1 MEKVR
6 KNLINNTEEITLTQ
20 NVMFLPEREVLME
33 KSRNAQKK
41 YLSAMDEYINK
52 VYILVLLLV
61 PGACECAGLA
71 YTFSKIMG
79 WLPTV
84 SWVAL
89 IIFDIT
95 CLIYLVIGIFFIKTG
110 IKEGYVLKN
119 KLKAGKVFLVLIM
132 FIQFNFIVYMIP
144 ATDFWGFAFFF
155 VILTSFFLDYKMV
168 AVTSLE
174 IGGSVIASWFLYGEV
189 HLPGKGVYFPVNM
202 LDRVVCVA
210 LSLSTI
216 VLLTYLINRF
226 LVNAKKDEMEKNT
239 EKVESVLSAVQNLL
253 ENLYSAGMSLSQVSE
268 NESASAE
275 ELAATSEQ
283 LVESSNLLSAKTEES
298 MANLSEL
305 SQWENVVADNVS
317 KVESTSKDLLDKSGE
332 NEKLLS
338 DLHSINS
345 EVSESMKIT
354 TDIAQKLAD
363 AVQEIGVTLKLISDI
378 SSSTNLLALNASI
391 EAARAGEAGKGF
403 AVVATQVGNL
413 ANSTQ
418 DSLKVV
424 QEVIERVQQN
434 VREIT
439 SQVEENSTKLS
450 TQNEYFENVFNCM
463 QDMTKLLR
471 ISVDAIN
478 TMGDAHSKQAEVI
491 KKTVSINQDIAESIR
506 NENEQFMSIN
516 ELVDSNASDTTE
528 VATQANTINDM
539 VNKMAQLLKQD
550 E

>member
-1 MEKVR
+1 M
-6 KNLINNTEEITLTQ
+6 TQ